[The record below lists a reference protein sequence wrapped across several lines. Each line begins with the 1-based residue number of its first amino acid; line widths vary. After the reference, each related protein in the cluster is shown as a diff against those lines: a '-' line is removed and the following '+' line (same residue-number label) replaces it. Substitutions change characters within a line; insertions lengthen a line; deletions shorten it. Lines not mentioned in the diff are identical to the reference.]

1 MSTPHEEVPG
11 TTSNP
16 DPITG
21 EPGSHPLGTG
31 IGAASGAATG
41 AAIGSIGG
49 PIGALIG
56 GAIGAVTGGLVGK
69 GVEEHYDPTVEDAHW
84 QANHGS
90 QPYAQTS
97 GRPYSDY
104 RSAYATGHQGAAEYG
119 TTGSKF
125 EDVEDKLKA
134 KYEQA
139 KDSTAVGWEHAKDAT
154 RAAYDRVTT
163 PGAGSVAAGSTKD
176 RAAGTYDQV
185 AGTVKEKT
193 GELLGDRELQAKGLL
208 QKGEGHVEEGVG
220 NVKKEF
226 GK

>member
-1 MSTPHEEVPG
+1 MSKPHEEEAG
-11 TTSNP
+11 TDSNP

-41 AAIGSIGG
+41 AAIGAIGG
-49 PIGALIG
+49 PIGSLIG

-69 GVEEHYDPTVEDAHW
+69 GVEERYDPTVEDAHW
-84 QANHGS
+84 KANHAS

-97 GRPYSDY
+97 GKPYENY
-104 RSAYATGHQGAAEYG
+104 QSAYTTGHQGASEYG
-119 TTGSKF
+119 TAGAKF
-125 EDVEDKLKA
+125 DDVEDKLKA

-139 KDSTAVGWEHAKDAT
+139 KDSAAVGWEHAKDAT
-154 RAAYDRVTT
+154 RAAYDKVTQ
-163 PGAGSVAAGSTKD
+163 PNSVVAGSTKD

-220 NVKKEF
+220 DVKKEF

>member
-1 MSTPHEEVPG
+1 MNKPHEEVPG
-11 TTSNP
+11 TDSNP

-41 AAIGSIGG
+41 AALGAFGG
-49 PIGALIG
+49 PVGSLVG

-69 GVEEHYDPTVEDAHW
+69 NIGERYDPTVEDAYW
-84 QANHGS
+84 KENHGH
-90 QPYAQTS
+90 QTYARTT

-104 RSAYATGHQGAAEYG
+104 QSAYTTGHQGASEYG

-139 KDSTAVGWEHAKDAT
+139 KDSAAVGWDHAKEAT
-154 RAAYDRVTT
+154 RSAYDRVTQRS
-163 PGAGSVAAGSTKD
+163 PEPVVAGSTKD

-185 AGTVKEKT
+185 VGTVKEKT
-193 GELLGDRELQAKGLL
+193 GELIGDRGLQAKGML
-208 QKGEGHVEEGVG
+208 QKTEGHVEEGVG

>member
-1 MSTPHEEVPG
+1 MSKPHEETPG
-11 TTSNP
+11 TDSNP
-16 DPITG
+16 DLITG

-41 AAIGSIGG
+41 AAIGAIGG
-49 PIGALIG
+49 PIGSLIG

-69 GVEEHYDPTVEDAHW
+69 GVEERYDPTVEDAHW
-84 QANHGS
+84 KANHGS

-97 GRPYSDY
+97 GQPYENY
-104 RSAYATGHQGAAEYG
+104 QSAYTTGHQGGSEYG
-119 TTGSKF
+119 TTGVKF

-139 KDSTAVGWEHAKDAT
+139 KDSAAVGWEHAKDAT
-154 RAAYDRVTT
+154 RAAYDRVAG
-163 PGAGSVAAGSTKD
+163 PGPVVADSTKD
-176 RAAGTYDQV
+176 RTAGTYDQA

-193 GELLGDRELQAKGLL
+193 GELLGDRELQAKGMF
-208 QKGEGHVEEGVG
+208 QKAEGHVEEGVG
-220 NVKKEF
+220 DAKKEF